1 MPNPQRTL
9 GVVARYKPVD
19 SSIITPS
26 AEAVRAAFPS
36 ALADFRRSS
45 PALVMSHN
53 DADGLSAAAIL
64 ARALGA
70 AGWPV
75 RTRILGRGETPWS
88 PAVKAELVA
97 AAPGGLI
104 VADLGTR
111 SGLIAPGVP
120 TVVIDHHVPTGTP
133 DGATLISGHAF
144 APIPTSSLIAWWC
157 ASALGD
163 ASDLLW
169 LAALGLIGDMAEKAG
184 FPEMH
189 EARQRYGI
197 TALRDAVS
205 LINAPRRSAS
215 GDSGPALA
223 LLMTGTGP
231 KDITASDRPEVA
243 ALRAAKDEVKA
254 ALEAAKRVGPK
265 VRNGIALLRFDTP
278 CQVHPLLAQT
288 WRGRLKGEI
297 VIAANAGYRPG
308 WVHFAARTARDVN
321 LIEFLAEHAPPGAD
335 ENYGSGHV
343 AASGGALRPADWN
356 SFVTRIGFGPEE
368 QVAA

>member
-1 MPNPQRTL
+1 
-9 GVVARYKPVD
+9 V
-19 SSIITPS
+19 
-26 AEAVRAAFPS
+26 
-36 ALADFRRSS
+36 
-45 PALVMSHN
+45 LVMSHN

-64 ARALGA
+64 ARALTA
-70 AGWPV
+70 AGRPV
-75 RTRILGRGETPWS
+75 HTRILGRGGTPWS
-88 PAVKAELVA
+88 EAIRSELSAAEL
-97 AAPGGLI
+97 GGLI
-104 VADLGTR
+104 VVDLGAR
-111 SGLIAPGVP
+111 PGLIAPGVP
-120 TVVIDHHVPTGTP
+120 TVVLDHHVPTGVP
-133 DGATLISGHAF
+133 DQATLISGHAF
-144 APIPTSSLIAWWC
+144 APIPTSSLLAWWC

-184 FPEMH
+184 FPELD
-189 EARQRYGI
+189 EARRRYGI
-197 TALRDAVS
+197 TALREAVS

-215 GDSGPALA
+215 GDPGPALA
-223 LLMTGTGP
+223 LLMTAAGP
-231 KDITASDRPEVA
+231 KEVTSGNRPEVA

-288 WRGRLKGEI
+288 WRGRLQREI

-308 WVHFAARTARDVN
+308 WVHFAARTARDVS

-335 ENYGSGHV
+335 ENYGSGH
-343 AASGGALRPADWN
+343 AGASGGALRPTDWN
-356 SFVTRIGFGPEE
+356 TFVTQLGFGPEE